1 MRAGAEA
8 GSRGA
13 PSAGDRHHAS
23 CFQELTEELGELE
36 VSSDEE
42 ATVTTR
48 VVRRRVIV
56 QVPAVQL
63 LLVGTRPSRT
73 PGPELSSE
81 AWHAPQALH
90 GVSKAEPRPPS
101 ARREEKQRGV
111 CAAPAAVCLAP
122 AWPAARWRRSCSA
135 LSARRALGSAAPCGS
150 RPGGGP
156 PWNRRPTPKRPFLST
171 T

>member
-63 LLVGTRPSRT
+63 LLVGARPSRT
-73 PGPELSSE
+73 PG
-81 AWHAPQALH
+81 AR
-90 GVSKAEPRPPS
+90 AE
-101 ARREEKQRGV
+101 QRGLA
-111 CAAPAAVCLAP
+111 CPSGPARCLQ
-122 AWPAARWRRSCSA
+122 S
-135 LSARRALGSAAPCGS
+135 RASPSLGTS
-150 RPGGGP
+150 
-156 PWNRRPTPKRPFLST
+156 
-171 T
+171 